1 MASNLLI
8 FHQLIKAKTEA
19 GQNKMKKMIMLMIMS
34 FLILF
39 TSIMPAAATVY
50 TFKPYDNTGTKTD
63 IMDLDHTKYYD
74 WGIVWQI
81 PELETITKIELTFY
95 DIYNWTSE
103 PTDKLFLHIL
113 DNDSPPLKN
122 NSLSVMDYFETKPY
136 WTSSTPY
143 WTTLYWGTDNQNGGD
158 YWAGNPLIY
167 DPLWPWQEP
176 YWTDLDDNI
185 SDQDLIVPVFTTP
198 DILAMITDGTFGIG
212 LDPECHYYNNGV
224 RLTITTAYKT
234 VPEPETLLLLGLGL
248 LGVVFFARWR
258 KQ

>member
-1 MASNLLI
+1 
-8 FHQLIKAKTEA
+8 
-19 GQNKMKKMIMLMIMS
+19 MKKMIMLMIMS
-34 FLILF
+34 CLILF

-50 TFKPYDNTGTKTD
+50 TFKPYDDTGTNKTD

-81 PELETITKIELTFY
+81 PELEKITGINLTFY
-95 DIYNWTSE
+95 CIDNWQTE
-103 PTDKLFLHIL
+103 DDKLFLHIL
-113 DNDSPPLKN
+113 DNDTAPVGLTPFTTQN
-122 NSLSVMDYFETKPY
+122 Y
-136 WTSSTPY
+136 STPSMTY
-143 WTTLYWGTDNQNGGD
+143 STTLYWGTDNQNGGD

-167 DPLWPWQEP
+167 DPLWPWQKP
-176 YWTDLDDNI
+176 YWTDEHDN
-185 SDQDLIVPVFTTP
+185 QGGENLIVPVFTTP